1 MGCTECADGNH
12 LACILWNKSKDYP
25 DCTCQ
30 HRLSNRNDK
39 ELVVI
44 NQKTEGRF
52 AHLTRETYTP
62 VEVAYMMGKNVRFV
76 RALITTKKKL
86 KAHKEGNAFLIKRE
100 DLIAYFT
107 ELYGGSA

>member
-12 LACILWNKSKDYP
+12 LSCIRRNIEKDYP

-30 HRLSNRNDK
+30 HRLPNPASK
-39 ELVVI
+39 ELKMANKV
-44 NQKTEGRF
+44 TEGRF

-62 VEVAYMMGKNVRFV
+62 VEIAYMMGKNVRFV

-86 KAHKEGNAFLIKRE
+86 KAHKEGNAFLVRRE
-100 DLIAYFT
+100 DLIEYFN
-107 ELYGGSA
+107 ELYGEV